1 MPLPQERKWERSS
14 PQLAALFEELAPRG
28 SEIVHKK
35 MFGWPCC
42 FLNGN
47 LFTGLHKENIIFR
60 LSETDLA
67 AFLKLDGAAEFE
79 PMAGRKMKGYGIW
92 AEPLKRD
99 RAALTHWI
107 ERSQEFARS
116 LPAKAARKIVGKKPA
131 TKKAAKAKP

>member
-1 MPLPQERKWERSS
+1 MARDDQAWEKSS
-14 PQLAALFEELAPRG
+14 ADLVALFEELAPQEQG
-28 SEIVHKK
+28 VQQKK

-60 LSETDLA
+60 LSEADLA

-99 RAALTHWI
+99 RAALMHWF
-107 ERSQEFARS
+107 ERSAEFARN
-116 LPAKAARKIVGKKPA
+116 LPEKPAKKR
-131 TKKAAKAKP
+131 AKAKA